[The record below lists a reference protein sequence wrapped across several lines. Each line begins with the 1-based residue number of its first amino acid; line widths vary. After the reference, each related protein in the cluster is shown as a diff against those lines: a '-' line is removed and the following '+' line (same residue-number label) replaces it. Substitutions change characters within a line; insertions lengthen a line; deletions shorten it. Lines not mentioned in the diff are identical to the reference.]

1 VHKQNIQIFIS
12 QNSCGTELY
21 AETLVEKVA
30 HHHHC
35 NLLKLSK
42 SLVGF
47 CEVMILPLHAR
58 THSPP
63 LFLESLLVWNLISLQ
78 FFGRSALCPYSVI
91 TERQRIILVLLD
103 ELVVGSRT
111 PNPKPL
117 TNSQISEVYHQKT
130 RTTKKKRESAE
141 TLYVRRFCR
150 I

>member
-21 AETLVEKVA
+21 AEILVEKVA

-58 THSPP
+58 IPP
-63 LFLESLLVWNLISLQ
+63 LLFLESLLVWNLISLQ
-78 FFGRSALCPYSVI
+78 IFGRSALCPYSVI
-91 TERQRIILVLLD
+91 TERQRVIMVLLD
-103 ELVVGSRT
+103 ELVVRSRT

-117 TNSQISEVYHQKT
+117 TNNQISEVYHQKT

-141 TLYVRRFCR
+141 TLYVRRYCR